1 MAACLEIED
10 LYFRYHDGTEA
21 LKGVSL
27 SIQKEEKVAILGPNG
42 AGKSTLLLHLNKHSP
57 ATAGGCVCGRQR
69 D

>member
-27 SIQKEEKVAILGPNG
+27 SIQKEEKVAILVPMEPGNPR
-42 AGKSTLLLHLNKHSP
+42 
-57 ATAGGCVCGRQR
+57 CFYI
-69 D
+69 